1 MVRIKRG
8 NVAIKR
14 RRKKLKL
21 AKGFKGA
28 HSRLYRTAN
37 QQVMKAL
44 VYSYTGRK
52 RKKRDFRRLWIC
64 RVNAI
69 LRQEGLNYSYAKSL
83 IKRSSISLNLIMLAQ
98 LALLDKKSFL
108 DLLSLVKSK

>member
-8 NVAIKR
+8 NVARKR
-14 RRKKLKL
+14 RSKKLKL

-64 RVNAI
+64 RLNAI
-69 LRQEGLNYSYAKSL
+69 LRQEGLSYSYAKSL
-83 IKRSSISLNLIMLAQ
+83 IKRAAIILNLKMLAH
-98 LALLDKKSFL
+98 LALLDKQAFL
-108 DLLSLVKSK
+108 DLVSLVNSK